1 MAASPD
7 MPTGGSGARFP
18 ATRHSAI
25 MALRSDDSELRRR
38 AIDTIAQVYWRPVY
52 AHIRLRWKRN
62 PDDARDLTQG
72 FFLQVLE
79 KDFLASFDPDRAR
92 FRTFLRVCL
101 DRFVQREDMAESRQ
115 KRGGGID
122 FVVLDTGEFEQSLR
136 DTSRESSPDS
146 RFELEWVR
154 SLMTL
159 ATARLRDHCEAN
171 GRGLAF
177 RAFERYDLD
186 DPDSAARSTYA
197 ELASELGTGAD
208 DITNQLAY
216 ARREFRGI
224 VLELIREMT
233 VSEDEFRDEA
243 RSLLGIEIK

>member
-7 MPTGGSGARFP
+7 MPTDGYGARFP

-25 MALRSDDSELRRR
+25 MALRGDDSELRRR

-52 AHIRLRWKRN
+52 AHIRLRWNRN

-79 KDFLASFDPDRAR
+79 KNFFASFDPGRAR

-101 DRFVQREDMAESRQ
+101 DRFVQREDMTESRQ
-115 KRGGGID
+115 KRGGDLD
-122 FVVLDTGEFEQSLR
+122 FVGLDSSEIEQSLR
-136 DTSRESSPDS
+136 DRSHDSSPDS
-146 RFELEWVR
+146 GFDLEWVR
-154 SLMTL
+154 SLLTL
-159 ATARLRDHCEAN
+159 ATARLREQCHAN

-186 DPDSAARSTYA
+186 EPDSAVRSTYA
-197 ELASELGTGAD
+197 ELASELGTSAD

-224 VLELIREMT
+224 VLSLLREMT
-233 VSEDEFRDEA
+233 ASEEEFREEA